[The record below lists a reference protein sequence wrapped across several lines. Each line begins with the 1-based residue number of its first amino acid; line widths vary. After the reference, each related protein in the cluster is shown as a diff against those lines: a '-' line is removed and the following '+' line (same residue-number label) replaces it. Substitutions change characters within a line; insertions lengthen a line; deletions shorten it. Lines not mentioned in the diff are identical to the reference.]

1 MDANDR
7 DPLVGKV
14 LVPARVPRVVA
25 DAVESAEGPKMQ
37 HDHLATQIPE
47 LKRFAVDPFVYVFEF
62 RSCDVWGTPSQAA
75 TAPR

>member
-25 DAVESAEGPKMQ
+25 DAIDSAEGPEMQ
-37 HDHLATQIPE
+37 RDHLTTQILE
-47 LKRFAVDPFVYVFEF
+47 LKRFGVHPFVYVFEF

-75 TAPR
+75 TTPR